1 MVCSNLNFNS
11 KGTIE
16 HLSLRLTMDKIE
28 NSSLPFYMQLRILTL
43 SLTVFAIEK
52 AIYVS
57 LKILSTLNQEFI
69 ISVHTKNHTLPST
82 VPWS

>member
-1 MVCSNLNFNS
+1 
-11 KGTIE
+11 
-16 HLSLRLTMDKIE
+16 MDKIE